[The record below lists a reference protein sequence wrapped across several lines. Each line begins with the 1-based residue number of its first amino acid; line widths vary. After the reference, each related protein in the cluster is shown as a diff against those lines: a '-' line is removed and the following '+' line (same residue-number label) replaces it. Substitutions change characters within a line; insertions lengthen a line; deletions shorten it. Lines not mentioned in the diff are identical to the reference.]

1 MGFVD
6 NAIVIIIY
14 VYGNVGNMFVYWLL
28 VSWLFEC
35 NFNVFMF
42 DYCGFGKLKGMLFQ
56 VGLLDDM

>member
-6 NAIVIIIY
+6 NVIVIIIY

-42 DYCGFGKLKGMLFQ
+42 DYCGFGKLKGMLF
-56 VGLLDDM
+56 